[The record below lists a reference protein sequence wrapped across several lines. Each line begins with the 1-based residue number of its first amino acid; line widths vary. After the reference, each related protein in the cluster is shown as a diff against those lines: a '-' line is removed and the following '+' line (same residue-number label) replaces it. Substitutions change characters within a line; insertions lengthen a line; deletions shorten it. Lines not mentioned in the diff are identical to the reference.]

1 MLALTGSTGRL
12 GGAVARTM
20 AGEAELRLVVR
31 DASRAPHMNAEVAVA
46 SYGDGEAVK
55 AALAG
60 VDVVFMVSAS
70 ESESRL
76 QEHLMFVAAAAAS
89 GVRHIVYTSFAAAA
103 PDATFTLA
111 RDHFH
116 TEEAIKASGMDFTML
131 RDNFYADELPL
142 YADADHVVRG
152 PAGDGRCS
160 HVVRSDVAE
169 VAAEI
174 LRRPEDHAGLTYTL
188 TGPEALTFPEAL
200 AVLGEATGRPYRFV
214 DETVEEAYASR
225 RAGWPGHPE
234 WLYDAWVSTYT
245 AVASGELAMVSGDVE
260 RILGRPAT
268 SLREFAKSLT

>member
-1 MLALTGSTGRL
+1 MLALTGVTGRL
-12 GGAVARTM
+12 GGAVARGL
-20 AGEAELRLVVR
+20 AGETGLRLVVR
-31 DASRAPHMNAEVAVA
+31 DASRAPRMNAEVAVA

-55 AALAG
+55 TALAG
-60 VDVVFMVSAS
+60 VDVLFMVSAA
-70 ESESRL
+70 ESETRL

-103 PDATFTLA
+103 PEATFTLA

-142 YADADHVVRG
+142 YADASHVVRG

-169 VAAEI
+169 VAAEV
-174 LRRPEDHAGLTYTL
+174 LRRPADHAGLTYTL

-200 AVLGEATGRPYRFV
+200 AVLREVTGRPYRFV

-225 RAGWPGHPE
+225 RAGWPGYPE
-234 WLYDAWVSTYT
+234 WHYDAWVSTYT
-245 AVASGELAMVSGDVE
+245 AVASGELSMVSGDVE

-268 SLREFAKSLT
+268 SLREFAASLT